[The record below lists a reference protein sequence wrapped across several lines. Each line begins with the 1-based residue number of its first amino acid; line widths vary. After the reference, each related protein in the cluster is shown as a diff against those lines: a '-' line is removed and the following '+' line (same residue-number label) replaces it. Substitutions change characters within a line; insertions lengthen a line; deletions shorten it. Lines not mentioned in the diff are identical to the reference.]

1 MKKRTFL
8 KLSSAIITTAA
19 IAPLESCQN
28 KPTRTN
34 WAGNIRYLSDNLHEP
49 ENIEELKK
57 LIRNTD
63 RIKGQGTSHSF
74 NGIDNSTF
82 GFVRVTR
89 LNKVLSLDETN
100 MTVTVQSGI
109 RYGEL
114 CKHLESKGFALH
126 NLASL
131 PHISV
136 GGSIATATHGSGDK
150 NGNLS
155 TAVKG
160 LKIVNAA
167 GEEIELKGDEANAA
181 IVHLGALGIVTEV
194 TLAIQPTFQVRQYVY
209 QYLAMAQLKDHFDE
223 IFSSGYSVSLFT
235 DWSKD
240 TINQVWVK
248 KRVTPEDPADAPA
261 ELFGAKAATKDL
273 HPIEAISAV
282 NCTPQM
288 GVAGPWHERLP
299 HFKLDFTPSAGEEL
313 QAEYFVPRANAYEA
327 IAAVYDLRRYVNPL
341 IQISE
346 VRSIASD
353 NLLMSPCS
361 RQNLPAGS
369 QGSIAI
375 HFTWKKDWE
384 GVQKVLP
391 MIEKALA
398 PYNVRPHWGKL
409 FTIEPSVLRSRY
421 KGLDDFKKLVK
432 DFDPHGKFV
441 NEFLERNLLA

>member
-8 KLSSAIITTAA
+8 KLSSAILTTAA
-19 IAPLESCQN
+19 IAPLESCEQ
-28 KPTRTN
+28 KPSRYN
-34 WAGNIRYLSDNLHEP
+34 WAGNIRYLSDELHEP
-49 ENIEELKK
+49 STLEELSALIKK
-57 LIRNTD
+57 TN
-63 RIKGQGTSHSF
+63 RIKGQGTGHSF

-82 GFVRVTR
+82 AFVR
-89 LNKVLSLDETN
+89 LSKMNQVVALDETN
-100 MTVTVQSGI
+100 MTVTIQAGM

-114 CKHLESKGFALH
+114 CKFLESKGYALH

-160 LKIVNAA
+160 IKIMNAA
-167 GEEIELKGDEANAA
+167 GEVIDAGSDLNSA

-209 QYLAMAQLKDHFDE
+209 QYLPMSDLKDHFDE
-223 IFSSGYSVSLFT
+223 IFTSGYSVSLFT

-261 ELFGAKAATKDL
+261 SLFGAKAATKDL
-273 HPIEAISAV
+273 HPIETISAV
-282 NCTPQM
+282 NCTPQL

-313 QAEYFVPRANAYEA
+313 QAEYFVPRANAYDA
-327 IAAVYDLRRYVNPL
+327 IAAVYALRDKVNPL

-346 VRSIASD
+346 VRSIAAD
-353 NLLMSPCS
+353 NLLMSPC
-361 RQNLPAGS
+361 REQD
-369 QGSIAI
+369 SIAI

-384 GVQKVLP
+384 GVRKVLP
-391 MIEKALA
+391 LIEGALSS
-398 PYNVRPHWGKL
+398 YNVRPHWGKL
-409 FTIEPSVLRSRY
+409 FSLEPNVLQGRY
-421 KGLDDFKKLVK
+421 KGLAEFKELRKR
-432 DFDPHGKFV
+432 FDPNGKFQ
-441 NEFLERNLLA
+441 NEFLERNLG

>member
-8 KLSSAIITTAA
+8 KLSSAILTTAV
-19 IAPLESCQN
+19 IAPLDSCTS
-28 KPTRTN
+28 KTPRTN
-34 WAGNIRYLSDNLHEP
+34 WAGNIRYLSDNLEEP
-49 ENIEELKK
+49 TTIEELRAI
-57 LIRNTD
+57 IRKND
-63 RIKGQGTSHSF
+63 RIKQQGTSHSF

-82 GFVRVTR
+82 GFVRVTKM
-89 LNKVLSLDETN
+89 NKVLSLDETN
-100 MTVTVQSGI
+100 LTVTVQSGI

-160 LKIVNAA
+160 LKIMNAA
-167 GEEIELKGDEANAA
+167 GEEIELKGDEANTA
-181 IVHLGALGIVTEV
+181 IVHLGALGVVTEV

-209 QYLAMAQLKDHFDE
+209 QYLPMSQLKDHFDE

-261 ELFGAKAATKDL
+261 ELFGARAATKDL
-273 HPIEAISAV
+273 HPIETISAV

-288 GVAGPWHERLP
+288 GIAGPWHERLP

-313 QAEYFVPRANAYEA
+313 QAEYFVPRSKAYDA
-327 IAAVYDLRRYVNPL
+327 IAAVYELREHVAPL

-346 VRSIASD
+346 VRSIAGD
-353 NLLMSPCS
+353 NLLMSPC
-361 RQNLPAGS
+361 REQD
-369 QGSIAI
+369 SIAI

-398 PYNVRPHWGKL
+398 QYNVRPHWGKL
-409 FTIEPSVLRSRY
+409 FTIEPSVLRGRY
-421 KGLDDFKKLVK
+421 KTLSDFTALAKK
-432 DFDPHGKFV
+432 FDPEGKFQ
-441 NEFLERNLLA
+441 NEFLERNLGL